1 MHYTPK
7 WESLVSMAVGD
18 TIAGQVRVLKTV
30 RLGHSKVVL
39 GPLRSVECDQ
49 ATAANIIVN
58 PVKGRVY
65 AAGEKLVA
73 APKAVFNPGETLEIQ
88 FNAAALAEAATFDS
102 DTFVI
107 DVIEEDLNTGEPRM
121 RTLSVA
127 DQELVADFTTIAGT
141 FVTGFLY
148 TVPARTKITMS
159 GLFQAEAE
167 ETA

>member
-1 MHYTPK
+1 
-7 WESLVSMAVGD
+7 MAAGD
-18 TIAGQVRVLKTV
+18 TIAGQVRILKTV

-39 GPLRSVECDQ
+39 GPLRSVECDV

-65 AAGEKLVA
+65 AAGEKLLY
-73 APKAVFNPGETLEIQ
+73 APLAVFNEGEILEIQ
-88 FNAAALAEAATFDS
+88 FSAAALAELATFDS

-107 DVIEEDLNTGEPRM
+107 DVIEEDLNTKDLRM
-121 RTLSVA
+121 RTLNVA
-127 DQELVADFTTIAGT
+127 DQELVADFTTIIGVY
-141 FVTGFLY
+141 VTGFLY
-148 TVPARTKITMS
+148 TVPTRTRITLS